1 MSEEGYSMDSADK
14 EAVLAL
20 KDKVPTNIG
29 ELRQLLGFLGFF
41 RKYVADFSRRA
52 KPLYDLLKV
61 EEAPA
66 EKGKKKCRKKG
77 VGWLVGCFGF
87 NGPLRQYFSL
97 YQAVSQRE
105 GRKRRERIHESKMSK
120 QPPTRT

>member
-1 MSEEGYSMDSADK
+1 MDSADKEAVLASKITKEVYSMDSADK

-29 ELRQLLGFLGFF
+29 ELRQLLGSLGFF

-66 EKGKKKCRKKG
+66 EKGKKKCRKNG

-105 GRKRRERIHESKMSK
+105 GGRGEKG
-120 QPPTRT
+120 